1 MIFSRLGTALSTLRD
16 RNLLSLVPQPMRVH
30 VAPALRAGIATI
42 VPILV
47 SEIRGQP
54 EIAAIGVAGFLGC
67 LVDPGGSWRRR
78 FLTMGGFAV
87 LAALVCW
94 LGYFASLSPYA
105 AIPVAFLGAFVLS
118 YAMVFGAATT
128 SLGLMLT
135 IELMIFLGTP
145 MPGPGEVMLASL
157 CALIGGL
164 WAMLVTL
171 VVWNTPPDTPARGA
185 TAIVWQ
191 KLADLTDDLAGR
203 YGAGANAAD
212 WESLPSDRW
221 APVRAAIEDARTAL
235 AAVRR
240 TRSGPTERS
249 LVLLVLLSDAE
260 ECFKLACA
268 LSGTLEQLGAAEP
281 GAPRSAVL
289 DGLAAL
295 TEDMR
300 AIAEALERM
309 RTNGSVAALGAER
322 REEALRRL
330 RQATAAIGRGSGVAV
345 ADGSPHAVQAALLF
359 RELGQSLEDAG
370 GARPA
375 GRGTNDLAEAIWRQ
389 NAQFHFG
396 EIGETLRTNFTVR
409 AVAFRHSVRVAVG
422 ATAAYV
428 LSSLMLLNHGY
439 WLSITTVLIL
449 QPHIASTWRR
459 MLDRIAG
466 TVAGSV
472 VAAVLLA
479 TISTPMDIALLVFP
493 FLAVAVLLRGLGYAF
508 YVFAMTVGFLL
519 IADLFIPSGMAPWTL
534 ALVRVEN
541 SFLGAALAL
550 IVAFAIWP
558 NWEERGLPR
567 AIANSLRAASTF
579 LSAALASRTVDA
591 ERHVDLATLQRECGL
606 ANNNS
611 EAKLQRLVSEP
622 RLKPSPAI
630 APAMAMVIALRRLTG
645 LAIEL
650 DNLPEAAFAGEERQ
664 AVIADARRWIEQS
677 LGTIAGALE
686 GDSAYRPPEPLPAH
700 VKDAALSDAEGAGR
714 KPEDLLLTIF
724 ERIERQIAAIGDNA
738 ADFLAV
744 TESATRGSL
753 RAAAD

>member
-1 MIFSRLGTALSTLRD
+1 MIFSRIGTALSTLRD

-30 VAPALRAGIATI
+30 VGPALRAGIATI

-105 AIPVAFLGAFVLS
+105 AVPVAFLGAFVLS

-145 MPGPGEVMLASL
+145 MPGPGEVALASL

-164 WAMLVTL
+164 WAILVTL

-191 KLADLTDDLAGR
+191 KLAELTDDLAGR
-203 YGAGANAAD
+203 YRAGADAAA
-212 WESLPSDRW
+212 WASLPSDRW

-281 GAPRSAVL
+281 GAPRRPVL

-309 RTNGSVAALGAER
+309 RTNGSVAALGAEQ

-345 ADGSPHAVQAALLF
+345 ADGSPQAVQAALLF
-359 RELGQSLEDAG
+359 RELGQALEDAG

-422 ATAAYV
+422 AAAAYV
-428 LSSLMLLNHGY
+428 LSGMLLLNHGY

-466 TVAGSV
+466 TVTGSV

-479 TISTPMDIALLVFP
+479 SISTPMDIALLVFP
-493 FLAVAVLLRGLGYAF
+493 FLAVAVLLRGIGYAF

-550 IVAFAIWP
+550 LVAFAIWP

-567 AIANSLRAASTF
+567 AIANSLRAASAF

-677 LGTIAGALE
+677 LGAIAGALE
-686 GDSAYRPPEPLPAH
+686 GESAYRPPAPLPAH
-700 VKDAALSDAEGAGR
+700 VADAALSDAEGAGCG
-714 KPEDLLLTIF
+714 PEDLLLTIF
-724 ERIERQIAAIGDNA
+724 ERIERQIVAIGDNA
-738 ADFLAV
+738 ASFLAV
-744 TESATRGSL
+744 TESTTRGSL